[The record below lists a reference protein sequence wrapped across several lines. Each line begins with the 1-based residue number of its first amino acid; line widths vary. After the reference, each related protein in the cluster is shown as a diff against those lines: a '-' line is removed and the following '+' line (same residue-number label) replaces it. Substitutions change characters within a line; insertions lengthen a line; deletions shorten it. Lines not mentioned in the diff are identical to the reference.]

1 MTEILLREPIVV
13 NISKKKEKSFMDNFM
28 RLKGELEEAIDNY
41 NETFATSG
49 ENEAEDINA
58 LMDVVKTSVRLFSS
72 MLCEE
77 RTMDMNE
84 ALRIGV
90 TPEVY
95 SLLYFMELAEKYD
108 VVFRIKKG
116 KIQITSPSTGE
127 RKTTTFYKGH
137 DEAKLKG
144 FWMNKFCEE

>member
-1 MTEILLREPIVV
+1 
-13 NISKKKEKSFMDNFM
+13 MDNFM

-49 ENEAEDINA
+49 ENESEDINA

-95 SLLYFMELAEKYD
+95 SLLCDPDEDNEKQFTIFDY
-108 VVFRIKKG
+108 
-116 KIQITSPSTGE
+116 
-127 RKTTTFYKGH
+127 
-137 DEAKLKG
+137 L
-144 FWMNKFCEE
+144 EE

>member
-1 MTEILLREPIVV
+1 
-13 NISKKKEKSFMDNFM
+13 MDNFM

-77 RTMDMNE
+77 RNMDMNE

-95 SLLYFMELAEKYD
+95 SLLYFMELAETYD

-116 KIQITSPSTGE
+116 KIEITSPSTGE

-144 FWMNKFCEE
+144 FWLNKFCEE